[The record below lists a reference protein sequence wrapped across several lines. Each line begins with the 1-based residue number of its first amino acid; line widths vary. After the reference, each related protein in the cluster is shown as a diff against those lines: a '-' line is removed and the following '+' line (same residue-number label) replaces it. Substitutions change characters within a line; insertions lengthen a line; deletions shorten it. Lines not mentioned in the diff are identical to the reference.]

1 MRFTPCYALVMPVYR
16 FCNMPPLSLQSII
29 KKMIMNAK
37 KVQFIYDLF
46 RVVILVGFLTVLYL
60 II

>member
-1 MRFTPCYALVMPVYR
+1 
-16 FCNMPPLSLQSII
+16 
-29 KKMIMNAK
+29 MNAK
-37 KVQFIYDLF
+37 KVQFIYDPF

>member
-1 MRFTPCYALVMPVYR
+1 
-16 FCNMPPLSLQSII
+16 
-29 KKMIMNAK
+29 MNAK

-46 RVVILVGFLTVLYL
+46 RVAILVGFLTVLYL

>member
-1 MRFTPCYALVMPVYR
+1 
-16 FCNMPPLSLQSII
+16 
-29 KKMIMNAK
+29 MIMNAK

-46 RVVILVGFLTVLYL
+46 RVVILVGFLTLLYL

>member
-1 MRFTPCYALVMPVYR
+1 
-16 FCNMPPLSLQSII
+16 
-29 KKMIMNAK
+29 MNAK
-37 KVQFIYDLF
+37 KVQLIYDLF